1 MAKYHHI
8 LQTIEVSDG
17 LFQEYL
23 SVVAQNRYCYI
34 YDDGSGWRTMFR
46 WIDKEKTKKRF
57 FPASFLEIAKHIS
70 PKYKDA
76 IGLRASKLT
85 TYFDIDMDGEK
96 DRYAMYQRMHEILN
110 FLHHNDVGVYDV
122 IVLERKESGNLSIV
136 GRCEPINTY
145 EMARLLKT
153 ILSYALECPEEVGKP
168 GLVEIYPRRN
178 KARRL
183 PFAGD
188 HQIIASDSFTN
199 RYPSAIYESVSK
211 SDDIQRFLS
220 LSPIDLKAFAAAL
233 EELWGNHETSKAPMY
248 TQPLSLHYSESIHS
262 ASAFTL
268 RCNWLLEKGLS
279 DYGTRHDA
287 ETDLILFFWML
298 SPREINIRQHQPY
311 SASISRG
318 EYSEEECYAEIE
330 GWYKSGKTN
339 DYSKEWEANP
349 DLVLRNLRSHVRSY
363 YRYLKEN
370 GCIPLGKLDA
380 VNADAR
386 LSYQDVY
393 YIHQVAKSDLRFGE
407 WLFDLM
413 LYAKQRKVFHSRLFL
428 SKETLRHEFK
438 NGEEKWGIYLQQCID
453 ASLLDQVG
461 NRCNFNTRFGTFR
474 RPRVFKVNYDF
485 EDTALLPKGVSYRK
499 ALTEIF
505 SAKQIRQMF
514 PNMTAWRLNLQWN
527 KDKIKTLRKGLGL
540 TQQQFAE
547 KLGVSKRAVIYWE
560 KGKRSPSNEIKTKLD
575 YLTRKI
581 E

>member
-8 LQTIEVSDG
+8 LQTIKVSDW
-17 LFQEYL
+17 LFKEYL

-57 FPASFLEIAKHIS
+57 FPASELEIAKHIS
-70 PKYKDA
+70 PFYPDA
-76 IGLRASKLT
+76 IGLRAYKET

-96 DRYAMYQRMHEILN
+96 DKYPMYQRMHEILN

-136 GRCEPINTY
+136 GRCEPIKTY
-145 EMARLLKT
+145 EMARCMKT
-153 ILSYALECPEEVGKP
+153 ILSYALEDPEEVGKP
-168 GLVEIYPRRN
+168 GFVEIYPKRN

-188 HQIIASDSFTN
+188 QQIISSDSFTK

-248 TQPLSLHYSESIHS
+248 TQPYKEHFKESIHS

-268 RCNWLLEKGLS
+268 RCNWLWEKGLS
-279 DYGTRHDA
+279 EYGTRHDA
-287 ETDLILFFWML
+287 ETDLILFCWML
-298 SPREINIRQHQPY
+298 S
-311 SASISRG
+311 
-318 EYSEEECYAEIE
+318 YSEEECYAEIE

-339 DYSKEWEANP
+339 DYSKEWEADP
-349 DLVLRNLRSHVRSY
+349 DRVLRNLRSHVRSY

-370 GCIPLGKLDA
+370 GFLPLGKLDA

-386 LSYQDVY
+386 LSLKDVY
-393 YIHQVAKSDLRFGE
+393 YIHQIAKSDLRFGE

-413 LYAKQRKVFHSRLFL
+413 LYAKQRKVFLSRLFL
-428 SKETLRHEFK
+428 SQETLRYGFK
-438 NGEEKWGIYLQQCID
+438 NGKEKYRNYLQQCID
-453 ASLLDQVG
+453 ANLLEQVG

-474 RPRVFKVNYDF
+474 RPRVFKVHYDF
-485 EDTALLPKGVSYRK
+485 EEKALLPKGVSYRK
-499 ALTEIF
+499 ALTQIF
-505 SAKQIRQMF
+505 SAKQISKMF
-514 PNMTAWRLNLQWN
+514 PKSTAWRLN
-527 KDKIKTLRKGLGL
+527 KLR
-540 TQQQFAE
+540 
-547 KLGVSKRAVIYWE
+547 
-560 KGKRSPSNEIKTKLD
+560 NE
-575 YLTRKI
+575 
-581 E
+581 

>member
-1 MAKYHHI
+1 MPPETVKTAISDGIKGVLAMAKYHHI
-8 LQTIEVSDG
+8 LQTIKVSDG

-23 SVVAQNRYCYI
+23 SVFAPNRYCYI

-57 FPASFLEIAKHIS
+57 FPASELEIAKHIS
-70 PKYKDA
+70 HDYPDA
-76 IGLRASKLT
+76 IGLRAGKLT
-85 TYFDIDMDGEK
+85 TYFDIDMDGNP
-96 DRYAMYQRMHEILN
+96 DRYAMYQRMHEITH

-136 GRCEPINTY
+136 GRCDEINTY
-145 EMARLLKT
+145 EMVRCIST
-153 ILSYALECPEEVGKP
+153 IISYALEDPEEVGKP
-168 GLVEIYPRRN
+168 GLVEIYPKRN

-183 PFAGD
+183 QFAGD
-188 HQIIASDSFTN
+188 QQIISSDSFTK

-233 EELWGNHETSKAPMY
+233 AEGVGHASHAEERNYHQPSIQPMY
-248 TQPLSLHYSESIHS
+248 TQPITEHYEDRIHS

-268 RCNWLLEKGLS
+268 RCNWLWEKGLS

-298 SPREINIRQHQPY
+298 S
-311 SASISRG
+311 
-318 EYSEEECYAEIE
+318 YSEEECYAEIE

-339 DYSKEWEANP
+339 DYSKEWEASK
-349 DLVLRNLRSHVRSY
+349 DRVLRNLRSHVLSY

-370 GCIPLGKLDA
+370 GCIPLGIEDA
-380 VNADAR
+380 VNTDAR

-413 LYAKQRKVFHSRLFL
+413 LYAKQRKVFLSRLFL
-428 SKETLRHEFK
+428 SKETLRYEFK
-438 NGEEKWGIYLQQCID
+438 NGKEKYLNYLQQCID
-453 ASLLDQVG
+453 ASLLEQVG
-461 NRCNFNTRFGTFR
+461 NHCNFNTRFGTFR

-485 EDTALLPKGVSYRK
+485 EDKALLPKGVSYRK

-514 PNMTAWRLNLQWN
+514 PNMTAWRLN
-527 KDKIKTLRKGLGL
+527 KLR
-540 TQQQFAE
+540 
-547 KLGVSKRAVIYWE
+547 
-560 KGKRSPSNEIKTKLD
+560 NE
-575 YLTRKI
+575 
-581 E
+581 

>member
-8 LQTIEVSDG
+8 LQTIEVSDW
-17 LFQEYL
+17 LFKEYL

-46 WIDKEKTKKRF
+46 WIDKEKLKKRF
-57 FPASFLEIAKHIS
+57 FPASELEIAKHIS
-70 PKYKDA
+70 HEYPDA

-136 GRCEPINTY
+136 GRCDEINTY
-145 EMARLLKT
+145 EMARCMKT

-168 GLVEIYPRRN
+168 GLVEIYPKRN

-183 PFAGD
+183 PFASD
-188 HQIIASDSFTN
+188 HQIISDYSFTN
-199 RYPSAIYESVSK
+199 RCPSAIYESVSK

-220 LSPIDLKAFAAAL
+220 LSPIDLKAFASAL
-233 EELWGNHETSKAPMY
+233 EELWGHHEKEPKPMY
-248 TQPLSLHYSESIHS
+248 TQPYKEHYEDHIHS
-262 ASAFTL
+262 ASAFNL

-298 SPREINIRQHQPY
+298 S
-311 SASISRG
+311 
-318 EYSEEECYAEIE
+318 YSEEECYAEIE

-339 DYSKEWEANP
+339 GYSKEWEANP
-349 DLVLRNLRSHVRSY
+349 DLVLRNLRSHIRSY
-363 YRYLKEN
+363 YRWLKRAMRYRRLPYEH
-370 GCIPLGKLDA
+370 GCIPLGLEDA
-380 VNADAR
+380 VNASAK
-386 LSYQDVY
+386 LSLKDVY
-393 YIHQVAKSDLRFGE
+393 YIHQIAKSDLRFGE

-428 SKETLRHEFK
+428 SYETLRRDFK
-438 NGEEKWGIYLQQCID
+438 NGEEKWTNYLQQCID
-453 ASLLDQVG
+453 ASLLEQVG

-474 RPRVFKVNYDF
+474 RPRVFKVHYDF
-485 EDTALLPKGVSYRK
+485 EETALLPKGVSYRK
-499 ALTEIF
+499 ALTQIF
-505 SAKQIRQMF
+505 SAKQIRKMF
-514 PNMTAWRLNLQWN
+514 PKSTAWRLNLQWN
-527 KDKIKTLRKGLGL
+527 KDKIKSLRKGLGL
-540 TQQQFAE
+540 TQQQFAL

-560 KGKRSPSNEIKTKLD
+560 KGKRSPGSEIITKLE
-575 YLTRKI
+575 YLASEI